1 MKRLF
6 DLTASLIGLI
16 VLFPLFIVVS
26 VLVKT
31 SSEGPVFFIQQRIG
45 ERGRVFKMIKFRS
58 MKVIQ
63 SSDSPISV
71 KGDLRITK
79 FGAFLRKYKI
89 DELPELF
96 NVLRGDMSVV
106 GPRPDV
112 SGYAD
117 RLEGEDVLILELRP
131 GITGP
136 ASLKYA
142 NEEDILV
149 LQKDAVKYNDDVIY
163 PDKVKLNLDYYHNN
177 NLGLTLRLYLPLYSE
192 QAIN

>member
-1 MKRLF
+1 MMKRLF
-6 DLTASLIGLI
+6 DITTSLVGLI
-16 VLFPLFIVVS
+16 VLFPVFIIVS

-31 SSEGPVFFIQQRIG
+31 FSEGPVFFMQPRIG
-45 ERGRVFKMIKFRS
+45 RCGGVFKMIKFRS

-63 SSDSPISV
+63 SSDSTISV

-79 FGAFLRKYKI
+79 LGAFLRKYKI
-89 DELPELF
+89 DEIPELF

-117 RLEGEDVLILELRP
+117 KLEGEDVLILELRP

-136 ASLKYA
+136 ASLKYV
-142 NEEDILV
+142 NEEDILA
-149 LQKDAVKYNDDVIY
+149 LQEDPVKYNDEVIY

-177 NLGLTLRLYLPLYSE
+177 NLWIDIKIIFATIFRTGY
-192 QAIN
+192 

>member
-6 DLTASLIGLI
+6 DLTVSLIGLI
-16 VLFPLFIVVS
+16 VLFPVFIVAS

-31 SSEGPVFFIQQRIG
+31 SSEGPVFFMQPRIG
-45 ERGRVFKMIKFRS
+45 RCGGVFKMIKFRS

-63 SSDSPISV
+63 SSDSTISV

-96 NVLRGDMSVV
+96 NVLRGDMSIV

-117 RLEGEDVLILELRP
+117 KLEGENVLILELRP

-142 NEEDILV
+142 NEEEILA
-149 LQKDAVKYNDDVIY
+149 LQEDPVKYNDEVIY
-163 PDKVKLNLDYYHNN
+163 PDKVKLNLDYYYNN
-177 NLGLTLRLYLPLYSE
+177 NLWIDIKIIFATIFRTSY
-192 QAIN
+192 

>member
-16 VLFPLFIVVS
+16 VLFPIFIVVS
-26 VLVKT
+26 VLVKI
-31 SSEGPVFFIQQRIG
+31 SSEGPVFFVQKRIG
-45 ERGRVFKMIKFRS
+45 KNGKVFQMIKFRS
-58 MKVIQ
+58 MAVIQ
-63 SSDSPISV
+63 SSNSTISI
-71 KGDLRITK
+71 KGDVRITK
-79 FGAFLRKYKI
+79 TGDFLRKYKL

-96 NVLRGDMSVV
+96 NVLRGDMSIV

-117 RLEGEDVLILELRP
+117 KLEGENVLILELRP

-142 NEEDILV
+142 NEEEILA
-149 LQKDAVKYNDDVIY
+149 LQEDPV
-163 PDKVKLNLDYYHNN
+163 
-177 NLGLTLRLYLPLYSE
+177 
-192 QAIN
+192 

>member
-1 MKRLF
+1 LKR
-6 DLTASLIGLI
+6 T
-16 VLFPLFIVVS
+16 
-26 VLVKT
+26 T
-31 SSEGPVFFIQQRIG
+31 
-45 ERGRVFKMIKFRS
+45 
-58 MKVIQ
+58 KVIQ
-63 SSDSPISV
+63 SSDSTISV

-96 NVLRGDMSVV
+96 NVLRGDMSIV

-117 RLEGEDVLILELRP
+117 KLEGEDVLILELRP

-142 NEEDILV
+142 NEEDTLA
-149 LQKDAVKYNDDVIY
+149 LQEDPVKYNDDVIY

-177 NLGLTLRLYLPLYSE
+177 NLWIDIKIIFATIFRIGY
-192 QAIN
+192 

>member
-16 VLFPLFIVVS
+16 VLFPVFIIVS
-26 VLVKT
+26 VLVKIY
-31 SSEGPVFFIQQRIG
+31 SEGPVFFVQRRIG
-45 ERGRVFKMIKFRS
+45 KNGKVFQMIKFRS
-58 MKVIQ
+58 MAVIQ
-63 SSDSPISV
+63 SYDSTISV

-79 FGAFLRKYKI
+79 FGSFLRKYKI

-96 NVLRGDMSVV
+96 NVLRGDMSIV

-117 RLEGEDVLILELRP
+117 KLEGEDVLILELRP

-142 NEEDILV
+142 NEEEILA
-149 LQKDAVKYNDDVIY
+149 LQEDPVKYNDETIY
-163 PDKVKLNLDYYHNN
+163 PDKVKLNLDYYYNN
-177 NLGLTLRLYLPLYSE
+177 NLWIDIKIIFATIFRTGY
-192 QAIN
+192 

>member
-6 DLTASLIGLI
+6 DFTISLIGLI
-16 VLFPLFIVVS
+16 VLFPIFIIVS
-26 VLVKT
+26 VLVKIY
-31 SSEGPVFFIQQRIG
+31 SEGPVFFVQKRIG
-45 ERGRVFKMIKFRS
+45 KNGKVFQMIKFRS
-58 MKVIQ
+58 MYVIQ
-63 SSDSPISV
+63 SSDITISV

-79 FGAFLRKYKI
+79 FGTFLRKYKI

-96 NVLRGDMSVV
+96 NVLRGDMSIV

-117 RLEGEDVLILELRP
+117 KLEGEAVLILELRP

-142 NEEDILV
+142 NEEEILA
-149 LQKDAVKYNDDVIY
+149 LQKDPVKYNDEVIY
-163 PDKVKLNLDYYHNN
+163 PDKVKLNLDYYYNN
-177 NLGLTLRLYLPLYSE
+177 NLW
-192 QAIN
+192 IDI

>member
-6 DLTASLIGLI
+6 DLIASLIGLI
-16 VLFPLFIVVS
+16 VLFPIFIVVS

-31 SSEGPVFFIQQRIG
+31 SSEGPVFFMQPRIG
-45 ERGRVFKMIKFRS
+45 RCGRVFQMIKFRS
-58 MKVIQ
+58 MAVIQ
-63 SSDSPISV
+63 SSDSTISI
-71 KGDLRITK
+71 KGDDRITK
-79 FGAFLRKYKI
+79 IGAFLRKYKC

-96 NVLRGDMSVV
+96 NVLRGDMSIV

-117 RLEGEDVLILELRP
+117 KLEGENVLILELRP

-142 NEEDILV
+142 NEEEILA
-149 LQKDAVKYNDDVIY
+149 LQEDPVKYNDEVIY

-177 NLGLTLRLYLPLYSE
+177 NLWIDIKIIFATIFRTGY
-192 QAIN
+192 

>member
-16 VLFPLFIVVS
+16 VLFPVFVVVS

-31 SSEGPVFFIQQRIG
+31 SSEGPIFFIQTRIG
-45 ERGRVFKMIKFRS
+45 RCGGVFKMIKFRS
-58 MKVIQ
+58 MAVIQ
-63 SSDSPISV
+63 NFDSTISI
-71 KGDLRITK
+71 KGDVRITK
-79 FGAFLRKYKI
+79 TGTFLRKYKL

-96 NVLRGDMSVV
+96 NVLRGEMSIV

-117 RLEGEDVLILELRP
+117 KLEGEDMLILELRP
-131 GITGP
+131 GITSP

-142 NEEDILV
+142 NEEDILS
-149 LQKDAVKYNDDVIY
+149 LQEDPVKYNDDVIY
-163 PDKVKLNLDYYHNN
+163 PDKVKLNLDYYYNN
-177 NLGLTLRLYLPLYSE
+177 NFWIDIKIIFATIFRTGY
-192 QAIN
+192 

>member
-6 DLTASLIGLI
+6 DITASLIGLI
-16 VLFPLFIVVS
+16 VLLPVFVVVS

-31 SSEGPVFFIQQRIG
+31 SSEGPVFFMQPRIG
-45 ERGRVFKMIKFRS
+45 RCGRVFKMIKFRS
-58 MKVIQ
+58 MQIIQ
-63 SSDSPISV
+63 SSDSTISV

-89 DELPELF
+89 DELPELW
-96 NVLRGDMSVV
+96 NVLKGDMSIV

-117 RLEGEDVLILELRP
+117 KLEGENILILELRP

-142 NEEDILV
+142 NEEEILA
-149 LQKDAVKYNDDVIY
+149 LQEDPVKYNDEVIY
-163 PDKVKLNLDYYHNN
+163 PDKVKLNLDYYYNN
-177 NLGLTLRLYLPLYSE
+177 NLWIDIKIIFATIFRTGY
-192 QAIN
+192 

>member
-1 MKRLF
+1 MIKRVF
-6 DLTASLIGLI
+6 DIVFSFVGLVFFFPLI
-16 VLFPLFIVVS
+16 VLIAYLIKLNS
-26 VLVKT
+26 N
-31 SSEGPVFFIQQRIG
+31 GPVFFIQPRIG
-45 ERGRVFKMIKFRS
+45 RCGRVFKMIKFRS
-58 MKVIQ
+58 MKVTQ
-63 SSDSPISV
+63 GSVSTISV

-79 FGAFLRKYKI
+79 IGAFLRKYKI

-117 RLEGEDVLILELRP
+117 KLEGEDMLILELRP

-142 NEEDILV
+142 NEEEILA
-149 LQKDAVKYNDDVIY
+149 LQEDPVKYNDEVIY
-163 PDKVKLNLDYYHNN
+163 PDKVKINLDYYNN
-177 NLGLTLRLYLPLYSE
+177 YSFWSDIKIIF
-192 QAIN
+192 ATIFRTSY

>member
-16 VLFPLFIVVS
+16 VLFPIFIVVS
-26 VLVKT
+26 VLVKI
-31 SSEGPVFFIQQRIG
+31 SSEGPVFFVQKRIG
-45 ERGRVFKMIKFRS
+45 KNGKVFQMIKFRS
-58 MKVIQ
+58 MAVIQ
-63 SSDSPISV
+63 SSDSTISI
-71 KGDLRITK
+71 KGDMRIAKT
-79 FGAFLRKYKI
+79 GAFLRKYKL

-96 NVLRGDMSVV
+96 NVLRGDMSIV

-117 RLEGEDVLILELRP
+117 KLEGEDVLILELRP

-142 NEEDILV
+142 NEEEILE
-149 LQKDAVKYNDDVIY
+149 LQEDPVKYNDEVIY

-177 NLGLTLRLYLPLYSE
+177 NLLGDIKIIFATIFRTSY
-192 QAIN
+192 

>member
-16 VLFPLFIVVS
+16 VLFPVFIIVS
-26 VLVKT
+26 VLVKI
-31 SSEGPVFFIQQRIG
+31 SSEGSVFFVQKRIG
-45 ERGRVFKMIKFRS
+45 KNGKVFQMIKFRS
-58 MKVIQ
+58 MAVIQ
-63 SSDSPISV
+63 SSDSTISV

-96 NVLRGDMSVV
+96 NVLRGDMSFV

-117 RLEGEDVLILELRP
+117 KLEGEDVLILELRP

-142 NEEDILV
+142 NEEDV
-149 LQKDAVKYNDDVIY
+149 LALQEDPVRYNDEVIY
-163 PDKVKLNLDYYHNN
+163 PDKVKLNLDYYYNN
-177 NLGLTLRLYLPLYSE
+177 NLWIDIKIIFATIFRTGY
-192 QAIN
+192 

>member
-6 DLTASLIGLI
+6 DLTTSLIGLI
-16 VLFPLFIVVS
+16 VLFPVFIIVS
-26 VLVKT
+26 VLVKI
-31 SSEGPVFFIQQRIG
+31 SSEGPVFFIQPRIG
-45 ERGRVFKMIKFRS
+45 RYGRVFKIIKFRS
-58 MKVIQ
+58 MQIIQ
-63 SSDSPISV
+63 SSESTISV

-79 FGAFLRKYKI
+79 FGAFLRKYKL

-96 NVLRGDMSVV
+96 NVLIGDMSIV

-117 RLEGEDVLILELRP
+117 KLEEEYVLILELRP

-142 NEEDILV
+142 NEEEILA
-149 LQKDAVKYNDDVIY
+149 LQEDPVKYNDEIIY
-163 PDKVKLNLDYYHNN
+163 PDKVKLNLDYYYNN
-177 NLGLTLRLYLPLYSE
+177 NLWIDIKIIFATIFRIGY
-192 QAIN
+192 

>member
-16 VLFPLFIVVS
+16 VLFPIFIVVS
-26 VLVKT
+26 VLVKI
-31 SSEGPVFFIQQRIG
+31 SSEGPVFFVQKRIG
-45 ERGRVFKMIKFRS
+45 KNGKVFQMIKFRS
-58 MKVIQ
+58 MAVIQ
-63 SSDSPISV
+63 SSDSTISI
-71 KGDLRITK
+71 KGDMRITK
-79 FGAFLRKYKI
+79 TGDFLRKYKL

-96 NVLRGDMSVV
+96 NVLRGDMSIV

-117 RLEGEDVLILELRP
+117 KLEGEDVLILELRP

-142 NEEDILV
+142 NEEDTLA
-149 LQKDAVKYNDDVIY
+149 LQEDPVKYNDEVIY

-177 NLGLTLRLYLPLYSE
+177 NLWIDIKIIFATIFRIGY
-192 QAIN
+192 

>member
-16 VLFPLFIVVS
+16 VLFPVFIIVS

-31 SSEGPVFFIQQRIG
+31 SSAGPVFFMQQRIG
-45 ERGRVFKMIKFRS
+45 RCGRVFKMIKFRS

-63 SSDSPISV
+63 SSDSTISV

-89 DELPELF
+89 DEIPELF
-96 NVLRGDMSVV
+96 NVLRGDMSIV

-117 RLEGEDVLILELRP
+117 KLEGEDVLILELRP

-136 ASLKYA
+136 ASLKYV
-142 NEEDILV
+142 NEEEILV
-149 LQKDAVKYNDDVIY
+149 LQEDPVRHNDEVIY
-163 PDKVKLNLDYYHNN
+163 PDKAKLNLDYYYNN
-177 NLGLTLRLYLPLYSE
+177 NLWIDIKIIFATIFRTGY
-192 QAIN
+192 

>member
-16 VLFPLFIVVS
+16 VLFPIFIVVS
-26 VLVKT
+26 VLVKI
-31 SSEGPVFFIQQRIG
+31 SSEGPVFFVQKRIG
-45 ERGRVFKMIKFRS
+45 KNGKVFQMIKFRS
-58 MKVIQ
+58 MAVIQ
-63 SSDSPISV
+63 SSDSTISV
-71 KGDLRITK
+71 KGDVRVTK
-79 FGAFLRKYKI
+79 IGAFLRKYKI

-96 NVLRGDMSVV
+96 NVLKGEMSIV

-117 RLEGEDVLILELRP
+117 KLEEEDVLILELRP

-142 NEEDILV
+142 NEEETLA
-149 LQKDAVKYNDDVIY
+149 LQEDPIKYNDEVIY
-163 PDKVKLNLDYYHNN
+163 PDKVKLNLDYYYNN
-177 NLGLTLRLYLPLYSE
+177 NLWIDIKIIFATIFRTGY
-192 QAIN
+192 

>member
-6 DLTASLIGLI
+6 DLIVSLIGLI
-16 VLFPLFIVVS
+16 VLFPVFIIVS
-26 VLVKT
+26 VLLKG
-31 SSEGPVFFIQQRIG
+31 SSEGPVFFMQQRIG
-45 ERGRVFKMIKFRS
+45 RSGRVFKIIKFRS

-63 SSDSPISV
+63 SSDSTISV

-96 NVLRGDMSVV
+96 NVLRGDMSIV

-117 RLEGEDVLILELRP
+117 KLEGEDVLILKLRP

-136 ASLKYA
+136 ASLKYV
-142 NEEDILV
+142 NEEEILA
-149 LQKDAVKYNDDVIY
+149 LQEDPVKYNDHVIY
-163 PDKVKLNLDYYHNN
+163 PDKVKLNLDYYYNN
-177 NLGLTLRLYLPLYSE
+177 NLWIDIKIIFATIFRTGY
-192 QAIN
+192 